1 MQWNFHER
9 LEVLKRFPLV
19 MMTEEVLE
27 LLVLCFVDF
36 FWCNAEEILANY
48 GERLR
53 DPEFG
58 HLL

>member
-1 MQWNFHER
+1 M
-9 LEVLKRFPLV
+9 